1 MIPDPHSGAG
11 PSVSPTPIGL
21 YRLAWPFLRHLD
33 PETAH
38 GLALG
43 MLRRGLFPPCGE
55 KDPPS
60 LAVEAMGIGFAN
72 PIGLAA
78 GFDKNAVAAR
88 YLGRLGFGF
97 GEVGGVTPKPQ
108 SGNPR
113 PRLFRLDGDFAAINR
128 MGFNN
133 EGEIAVAARVRAA
146 RRPGFPLGVNLAS
159 NTASEAPAE
168 DFVRLVQTFAPIAD
182 YLTVDV
188 SCPNTK
194 NGRMFQDPTRLDD
207 LLRRLLDV
215 RGACKTPML
224 VKLASDL
231 TEAEALAIAE
241 VTLRH
246 GLAGLVVANTSAAR
260 PTSLTDLKQ
269 IERGG
274 LSGRPI
280 FAASTALLAAIRR
293 ESGPDPVLVG
303 VGGVFTG
310 ADAYAKVRAGAN
322 LIQLYTGMVFRG
334 PGIVRAIKRELADLL
349 ARDGFSRLADAVGD
363 GR

>member
-1 MIPDPHSGAG
+1 MT
-11 PSVSPTPIGL
+11 VSPYAPVGW
-21 YRLAWPFLRHLD
+21 YRLVWPIIRHLE

-38 GLALG
+38 GIALD
-43 MLRRGLFPPCGE
+43 MLRLGLLPPVCAGRN
-55 KDPPS
+55 PPS
-60 LAVEAMGIGFAN
+60 LAVKALGLDFAN

-78 GFDKNAVAAR
+78 GFDKNAVAAGQ
-88 YLGRLGFGF
+88 LPRLGFGF

-108 SGNPR
+108 TGNPR

-133 EGEIAVAARVRAA
+133 QGEIAVAARVRQA

-159 NTASEAPAE
+159 NTDSDNPAE
-168 DFVRLVQTFAPIAD
+168 DFVRLVRSFAPIAD

-194 NGRMFQDPTRLDD
+194 NGRMFQDPAKLDD
-207 LLRRLLDV
+207 LLRRLLEA
-215 RGACKTPML
+215 RENSRTPML

-231 TEAEALAIAE
+231 SEAEALAIAE

-260 PTSLTDLKQ
+260 PESLTSPKQ
-269 IERGG
+269 AERGG

-280 FAASTALLAAIRR
+280 FAASTGLLAAIRR
-293 ESGPDPVLVG
+293 LSGPEAVLVG

-310 ADAYAKVRAGAN
+310 EDAYAKIRAGAN
-322 LIQLYTGMVFRG
+322 LIQLYTAMVYRG
-334 PGIVRAIKRELADLL
+334 PAVVGAIKRDLAGLL
-349 ARDGFSRLADAVGD
+349 ARDGFATVAAAVGD
-363 GR
+363 GTIS